1 VKFDEFNLSSKLLEG
16 LDAMGFSKPTP
27 IQEKAI
33 PIIIEGRDIVASA
46 QTGTGKTAAFLL
58 PILDKI
64 GKNPNH
70 KINTLILVPTRE
82 LALQIDQQVEGFG
95 YFTGVSSISVYGGG
109 SGATWDQQR
118 KAIESGADI
127 IIATPGRLIAH
138 LASGVVDFSH
148 VQHLVLDEADRML
161 DMGFYED
168 LIKIVSHLPIQ
179 RQTLLFSATMPPR
192 IRTLANKILINPEQ
206 ISISI
211 SKPAEGILQQAYV
224 VYDAQK
230 MPLLSHILK
239 QDHYTSILIFC
250 STKDNVKKLEQLV
263 RKSGVAVKAFHS
275 DLEQQERE
283 HIMREFKSKK
293 ISTIIGTDILSR
305 GIDVDGIDL
314 VINFDAPPDPE
325 DYIHRI
331 GRTARAERT
340 GTAITFVNEKDQQ
353 KFSSIEKLIGRE
365 IAKETLPLDLG
376 DTPTYNPGAKRKPN
390 FSGRR
395 RPPFR
400 NQKGRRPPHK
410 K

>member
-1 VKFDEFNLSSKLLEG
+1 MNFEAFNLSTTLLDG
-16 LDAMGFSKPTP
+16 LDAMGYSKPTP
-27 IQEKAI
+27 IQEQAI
-33 PIIIEGRDIVASA
+33 PIILDGKDIVASA

-64 GKNPNH
+64 SKQEGH
-70 KINTLILVPTRE
+70 HINTLILVPTRE

-95 YFTGVSSISVYGGG
+95 YFVGVSSISVYGGG
-109 SGATWDQQR
+109 SGAIWDQQR
-118 KAIESGADI
+118 KALESGADI

-138 LASGVVDFSH
+138 LASGTINFSH
-148 VQHLVLDEADRML
+148 LQHLVLDEADRML
-161 DMGFYED
+161 DMGFYDD
-168 LIKIVSHLPIQ
+168 LIKIVSHLPQQ
-179 RQTLLFSATMPPR
+179 RQTLMFSATMPPR

-211 SKPAEGILQQAYV
+211 SKPAEGILQQAYM

-230 MPLLSHILK
+230 VELLTYLLK
-239 QDHYTSILIFC
+239 QESYSSIIIFA
-250 STKDNVKKLEQLV
+250 STKDNVKKLESVL
-263 RKSGVAVKAFHS
+263 RRNGITVKAFHS

-305 GIDVDGIDL
+305 GIDVEGIDL
-314 VINFDAPPDPE
+314 VVNFDAPPDPE

-331 GRTARAERT
+331 GRTARAEKT
-340 GTAITFVNEKDQQ
+340 GTAITFVNDKDQQ

-365 IAKETLPLDLG
+365 IPKEIPPMDLG
-376 DTPTYNPGAKRKPN
+376 ETPTYNPGAKRAPTFK
-390 FSGRR
+390 GR

-400 NQKGRRPPHK
+400 NQKGRRPPK
-410 K
+410 KK